1 MVNTV
6 KAMLKKCLVI
16 FQERNLREYNLKE
29 NLARPISFLLIN
41 KISKPVWRILHDS
54 LMRKKIIGQL
64 CTTPTG
70 LYFTKRPLL
79 TLWPLHYAL

>member
-1 MVNTV
+1 MAKSLMDFKRMVNTV

-41 KISKPVWRILHDS
+41 KISKPV
-54 LMRKKIIGQL
+54 
-64 CTTPTG
+64 
-70 LYFTKRPLL
+70 
-79 TLWPLHYAL
+79 